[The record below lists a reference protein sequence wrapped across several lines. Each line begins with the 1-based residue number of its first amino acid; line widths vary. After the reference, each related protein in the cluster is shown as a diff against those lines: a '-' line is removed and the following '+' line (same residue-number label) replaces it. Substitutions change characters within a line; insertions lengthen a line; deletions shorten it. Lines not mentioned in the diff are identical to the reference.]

1 MMLQR
6 ASQAPARRPI
16 GMFLEPPL
24 MALQSH
30 IEEAGE
36 RTRTADPVSPIQQKI
51 PQTGRFASYTII
63 LSRYARALVR
73 SYWIWQADRPKE
85 VLG

>member
-6 ASQAPARRPI
+6 VSQAPARRPI

-30 IEEAGE
+30 IGEAGE

-51 PQTGRFASYTII
+51 PQTGRFASYTNI
-63 LSRYARALVR
+63 LSRYARALVAFVQV
-73 SYWIWQADRPKE
+73 WQADRLKE